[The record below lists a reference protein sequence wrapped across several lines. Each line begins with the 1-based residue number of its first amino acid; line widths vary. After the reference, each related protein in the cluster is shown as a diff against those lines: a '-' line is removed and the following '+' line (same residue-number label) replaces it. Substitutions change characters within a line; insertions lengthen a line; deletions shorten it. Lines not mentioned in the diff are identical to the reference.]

1 VTGGEPHRRAA
12 AARGHSIRLM
22 PRRLA
27 ALLVLALSAL
37 GGAAACGA
45 GEPPRPDPACI
56 ASPRAIERAL
66 TRAPAPVT
74 LGSGTRLSDCIAK
87 AQSDA
92 DLQNAGLV
100 LTRVADDLSAR
111 AQRGDAQAALGLG
124 YLVGA
129 ARRGAAHTNGIHAEL
144 QHRMES
150 AARPLSEEAS
160 RSPTITR
167 ALARGLRAGEATG

>member
-1 VTGGEPHRRAA
+1 
-12 AARGHSIRLM
+12 M

-27 ALLVLALSAL
+27 ALLALAICAP
-37 GGAAACGA
+37 GAVAACG
-45 GEPPRPDPACI
+45 GGDPPAQDPACI
-56 ASPRAIERAL
+56 GPPQAIERAL
-66 TRAPAPVT
+66 GRAPSPVT
-74 LGSGTRLSDCIAK
+74 LDSGTRLSDCIAH

-92 DLQNAGLV
+92 DLQNTGLV
-100 LTRVADDLSAR
+100 LTRVADELSAR
-111 AQRGDAQAALGLG
+111 AQRGDARAALGLG

-144 QHRMES
+144 QRRMES

-160 RSPTITR
+160 GSPSITR

>member
-1 VTGGEPHRRAA
+1 
-12 AARGHSIRLM
+12 M

-27 ALLVLALSAL
+27 LRALVLCAL
-37 GGAAACGA
+37 GGAAACG
-45 GEPPRPDPACI
+45 GDPPAQDPACI
-56 ASPRAIERAL
+56 ASTQAIEHAL
-66 TRAPAPVT
+66 DRAPAPVT
-74 LGSGTRLSDCIAK
+74 LDSGTRLSDCVAH

-92 DLQNAGLV
+92 DLQNTGLV
-100 LTRVADDLSAR
+100 LTRVADDLSSR
-111 AQRGDAQAALGLG
+111 AERGDARAALGLG

-150 AARPLSEEAS
+150 AARPLSEEAG
-160 RSPTITR
+160 RSPSITR

>member
-1 VTGGEPHRRAA
+1 MA
-12 AARGHSIRLM
+12 
-22 PRRLA
+22 RRLA
-27 ALLVLALSAL
+27 ALVALVLCAPAGVAGC
-37 GGAAACGA
+37 GGGD
-45 GEPPRPDPACI
+45 PPGQDPACI
-56 ASPRAIERAL
+56 ASAPAIERAL
-66 TRAPAPVT
+66 GRAPAPVT
-74 LGSGTRLSDCIAK
+74 LDSGTRLSDCVSH

-92 DLQNAGLV
+92 ELQNTGLV

-129 ARRGAAHTNGIHAEL
+129 ARRGAAHTNGVHAEL

-150 AARPLSEEAS
+150 AARPLSEEAAG
-160 RSPTITR
+160 SPTITR

>member
-1 VTGGEPHRRAA
+1 
-12 AARGHSIRLM
+12 M

-27 ALLVLALSAL
+27 ALLALALSAA
-37 GGAAACGA
+37 GATAACGGA
-45 GEPPRPDPACI
+45 DPPRPDPACI
-56 ASPRAIERAL
+56 APAQTIERAL
-66 TRAPAPVT
+66 THAPAPVT
-74 LGSGTRLSDCIAK
+74 LESGTRLSDCIAR
-87 AQSDA
+87 ARSDA
-92 DLQNAGLV
+92 DLQNTGLV
-100 LTRVADDLSAR
+100 LTRVADDLAAR

-150 AARPLSEEAS
+150 AARPLSEEAAG
-160 RSPTITR
+160 SPTITR

>member
-1 VTGGEPHRRAA
+1 
-12 AARGHSIRLM
+12 M

-27 ALLVLALSAL
+27 LLALAL
-37 GGAAACGA
+37 CAPAGAAACG
-45 GEPPRPDPACI
+45 GGGDPPGQDPACI
-56 ASPRAIERAL
+56 ASAPAIERAL
-66 TRAPAPVT
+66 GRAPAAVT
-74 LGSGTRLSDCIAK
+74 LDSGTRLSDCVAH

-92 DLQNAGLV
+92 DLQNTGLV
-100 LTRVADDLSAR
+100 LTRVADDLSSR

-129 ARRGAAHTNGIHAEL
+129 ARRGAAHTSGIHAEL

-150 AARPLSEEAS
+150 AARPLSEEAG